1 MLFYF
6 KSSDLKCQSM
16 QTYIDSVKQYQSY
29 VDSLIKSYYSNPATS
44 LLHGII
50 HYNCLNENGV
60 DKGYGSGGS
69 ADIYQDPKTKKV
81 FQLTYIKECDTITTE
96 RTLYFIDNRIV
107 LAIISD
113 KGKNTPIY
121 YRQDKFLN
129 VGNLDVVTEK
139 FSDKALQEGYEV
151 LKDFN

>member
-1 MLFYF
+1 MEAAGLPTF
-6 KSSDLKCQSM
+6 
-16 QTYIDSVKQYQSY
+16 T
-29 VDSLIKSYYSNPATS
+29 
-44 LLHGII
+44 
-50 HYNCLNENGV
+50 
-60 DKGYGSGGS
+60 
-69 ADIYQDPKTKKV
+69 KTQRLKKV

-129 VGNLDVVTEK
+129 IGNLDVVTEK

-151 LKDFN
+151 LKGFN